1 MDNMNQETA
10 VAETRQR
17 ILQAAA
23 KVISQKGYARAT
35 TRLIAQEA
43 DVNEVTLFRHFG
55 SKQNLL
61 TTLVKELDSVSSLSE
76 AMESQFTG
84 DLHSDLLVMGTV
96 FFQTIMTR
104 HEAIRLMLCESAEF
118 PELRDALARN
128 PRHLRQQLAQYL
140 EEQMAQGHVRPL
152 PAEAMAQAFWGMF
165 FAYGISVKILEEEI
179 DPPMPVAVLVANFVD
194 IFINGIVT

>member
-1 MDNMNQETA
+1 MDEINQETA
-10 VAETRQR
+10 VDETRQR

-61 TTLVKELDSVSSLSE
+61 TELVKDFDSVSALTD
-76 AMESQFTG
+76 AMKGQFSG
-84 DLHSDLLVMGTV
+84 NLQHDLLAMGNI
-96 FFQTIMTR
+96 FFQAIMTR

-118 PELRDALARN
+118 PDLRDALAKN
-128 PRHLRQQLAQYL
+128 PRHLRQMLAEYL
-140 EEQMAQGHVRPL
+140 EERVAEGRVRNLQTEVMAQ
-152 PAEAMAQAFWGMF
+152 MFWGMF
-165 FAYGISVKILEEEI
+165 FTYGISVQILKEEI
-179 DPPMPVAVLVANFVD
+179 EPPISTEALVANFVD
-194 IFINGIVT
+194 VFMNGIVP